1 MSDAPGKK
9 TIMVIE
15 DKPLNMKLAVD
26 LLELN
31 GFNALK
37 AFDGKSALEIL
48 KENVPDLILMDIGLP
63 DMDGFELFKKLKEDK
78 RLDKVRIGAFTAS
91 VMKEDEEKIKEV
103 GFNFYIK
110 KPIDTKA
117 FIETIKNLVKGSD
130 T

>member
-1 MSDAPGKK
+1 MLDARSKK
-9 TIMVIE
+9 TILVIE

-48 KENVPDLILMDIGLP
+48 KENIPDLILMDIGLP
-63 DMDGFELFKKLKEDK
+63 DMDGFELFRKLKEDK
-78 RLDKVRIGAFTAS
+78 RLDKVLIGAFTAS
-91 VMKEDEEKIKEV
+91 VMKEDEEKIKEA

-110 KPIDTKA
+110 KPIDTRA
-117 FIETIKNLVKGSD
+117 FIETIKNLLKGLD